1 MDLYWHIVL
10 CYIYIWIYAGTLSYA
25 IYIYGYIFGHHPMV
39 YVYVDLILAL
49 YPMVYVYMYTG
60 TVSCYT

>member
-1 MDLYWHIVL
+1 
-10 CYIYIWIYAGTLSYA
+10 
-25 IYIYGYIFGHHPMV
+25 MV

-60 TVSCYT
+60 TVSCYTQNIWIYIGTLSYGICLNGSIMGHFLKV